1 MTELTLSHKI
11 KALYQER
18 NLASWERDFIADAYA
33 TSLGGNKPFHLS
45 QKQVESVTS
54 IFERVYQ

>member
-18 NLASWERDFIADAYA
+18 QLASWERDFIADAYA
-33 TSLGGNKPFHLS
+33 TSLGGNKPFHLLAEAS
-45 QKQVESVTS
+45 R
-54 IFERVYQ
+54 ERDEHL